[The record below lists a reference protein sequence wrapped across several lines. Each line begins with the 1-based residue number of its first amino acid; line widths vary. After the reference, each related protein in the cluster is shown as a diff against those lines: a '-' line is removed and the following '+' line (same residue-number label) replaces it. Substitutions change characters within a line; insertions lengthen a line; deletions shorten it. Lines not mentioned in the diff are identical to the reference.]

1 MNKLIISALVVT
13 GFAVAVPPGMAQS
26 DNAATAAKPQH
37 AFRMPGE
44 RIEAR
49 LAYIRTALNISAA
62 QQAQWEA
69 FAGVMRR
76 QAREA
81 DARIRAYREQR
92 VARSTQQRPNAIERL
107 ERRQQRLDMA
117 AKRLGER
124 LAVQKPLYAALSP
137 QQRQIAD
144 VVFAGRAG
152 HGGRRGGRSGRA

>member
-1 MNKLIISALVVT
+1 MNKLIISTLVVA
-13 GFAVAVPPGMAQS
+13 GLAVAVPPGVAQS
-26 DNAATAAKPQH
+26 DNAAPAAKPQQ
-37 AFRMPGE
+37 AFRLPGE

-49 LAYIRTALNISAA
+49 LAYIRTALKITDA

-76 QAREA
+76 QAQEA

-92 VARSTQQRPNAIERL
+92 VARSAQQRPNAIERL
-107 ERRQQRLDMA
+107 ERRQQRLDLA

-144 VVFAGRAG
+144 AVFAGRAG

>member
-1 MNKLIISALVVT
+1 MNRLILSTLVIA
-13 GFAVAVPPGMAQS
+13 GLAAAVPASMAQS
-26 DNAATAAKPQH
+26 GVAAPAAKPQH

-49 LAYIRTALNISAA
+49 LAYIRTALNITGA
-62 QQAQWEA
+62 QQTQWDA

-76 QAREA
+76 QAQEA

-92 VARSTQQRPNAIERL
+92 VARTVQQRPNAIERL

-137 QQRQIAD
+137 EQRQIAD
-144 VVFAGRAG
+144 EVFAGRGG
-152 HGGRRGGRSGRA
+152 HGGRRGGRPGRA